1 MASLTTILY
10 LGGWNAPFGLTF
22 VPPLVWF
29 ALKFLL
35 IVFFLIWLRATMPR
49 IRVDQLMQF
58 AWKVLLPL
66 ALLNILLTAWLKE
79 VPVLG
84 QFY

>member
-1 MASLTTILY
+1 
-10 LGGWNAPFGLTF
+10 
-22 VPPLVWF
+22 
-29 ALKFLL
+29 
-35 IVFFLIWLRATMPR
+35 MPR